1 MFGHQNPFNFNSLNN
16 NNNMIIQRNMPNNN
30 LQLMKHNSMPEFKS
44 NNNMKMNSNMMAN
57 NNVIIN
63 NNIMNNN
70 MMINNNMMN
79 NNMMANNNMMNNNMM
94 NNNMPFQVSNFNK
107 NIMVHKKESLKLNK
121 IKKIE
126 SMQFINKC
134 QDKYTEQE
142 LDIII
147 KNCMTAVKEKIN
159 DLPKFCAEKIKE
171 KLKGQWLVLIQD
183 KNNKNFE
190 FGFSS
195 HINYKDMIIFQY
207 DNKIFYL
214 SEYIKYI

>member
-1 MFGHQNPFNFNSLNN
+1 MNQNQFGGAGQQFNQFSSMMGNQFMNPNMMMGNQMMMNN
-16 NNNMIIQRNMPNNN
+16 NNMPNNN

-44 NNNMKMNSNMMAN
+44 NNNMKMNS
-57 NNVIIN
+57 
-63 NNIMNNN
+63 
-70 MMINNNMMN
+70 
-79 NNMMANNNMMNNNMM
+79 NMMANNNMMNNNMM

-147 KNCMTAVKEKIN
+147 KTCMTAVKEKIN

-214 SEYIKYI
+214 SEYIKYN

>member
-63 NNIMNNN
+63 NN
-70 MMINNNMMN
+70 
-79 NNMMANNNMMNNNMM
+79 MMNNNMM

-147 KNCMTAVKEKIN
+147 KTCMTAVKEKIN

-214 SEYIKYI
+214 SEYIKYN